1 VRQRAHADRR
11 DGETCIGELRHS
23 PRRLAC
29 RRLHDRVLGF
39 EKLAEEG
46 HAESQNKPGE
56 IFFRGAGVP
65 ISYAKAAECFEA
77 AARQG
82 LATAQLSLAEMYE
95 EGRGVGRNVS
105 KAASLYLRAAHQ
117 GLATAQANIGRLY
130 EQGHGVPQ
138 SYEDAVKCYWRA
150 AAQGFEAARQG
161 RIEVE
166 GLLSPDEIRMAQ
178 RRARDWSAK
187 KPV

>member
-1 VRQRAHADRR
+1 
-11 DGETCIGELRHS
+11 
-23 PRRLAC
+23 
-29 RRLHDRVLGF
+29 
-39 EKLAEEG
+39 
-46 HAESQNKPGE
+46 
-56 IFFRGAGVP
+56 
-65 ISYAKAAECFEA
+65 
-77 AARQG
+77 
-82 LATAQLSLAEMYE
+82 MYE